1 MHTQENFMK
10 AANLFPSLF
19 LAVTLVGVALVPDLA
34 HAGNNPPAEPG
45 AFSCEPLKAA
55 VRGR

>member
-1 MHTQENFMK
+1 MK